1 MASNPQSENQ
11 TTLAPT
17 LNLWDLICLIVGAV
31 IGSGIFLVPGAILR
45 DVGGSVK
52 LSLIVWLTGGALSLL
67 GALTYGELAA
77 ANPAAGGLYVYI
89 RDAFGSLPAF
99 LYGWTLFLVI
109 ASGTNAT
116 LAVAFSN
123 YFHEIVP
130 ITPLEG
136 KFLAVGV
143 IIILTIINAVSTRQ
157 SANLNNWTTLA
168 KVLAILAMSI
178 VLLILGPRH
187 PHAAATSPIAPMGG
201 SLAAGFGVAMIAVLW
216 AYEGWQWVTYTASET
231 LEPQRNFPRGF
242 FIGVMVLIGC
252 YILAVIAYVAALGP
266 AVAAQS
272 DTIAAVAMKTVL
284 GVNAGKF
291 VAAAILVSVFSAAN
305 TTCLTAPRVFYAMA
319 QDRLF
324 FKSLAKVHPRFRT
337 PAIAII
343 ASGIWS
349 AVLAWTGT
357 FERLFTYV
365 IFAGWVFYG
374 LAAASIFVFRAR
386 ERRAP
391 SGAARNISRSRISI
405 YASAVC
411 DCRRRAGDQHDCRRL
426 ERRRFRRRDY
436 RARRSCLSVLASAK
450 EARGAAL
457 VLMNIQRTTLHPF

>member
-1 MASNPQSENQ
+1 MMRTPVPSSAQTENHA
-11 TTLAPT
+11 TLQPT

-45 DVGGSVK
+45 NVGGSVK
-52 LSLIVWLTGGALSLL
+52 LSLAVWLAGGALSLL

-143 IIILTIINAVSTRQ
+143 ILILTIINAISTRQ

-168 KVLAILAMSI
+168 KVIAIIAMSV

-187 PHAAATSPIAPMGG
+187 PHATAAAPLIPTGG
-201 SLAAGFGVAMIAVLW
+201 SLAAGFGIAMIAVLW

-252 YILAVIAYVAALGP
+252 YVLAVIAYVAALGP
-266 AVAAQS
+266 AAAAQS
-272 DTIAAVAMKTVL
+272 NTIAAVAMSAVL
-284 GVNAGKF
+284 GPNAGKF

-305 TTCLTAPRVFYAMA
+305 TTCLTAPRVFFAMA
-319 QDRLF
+319 KDRLF

-357 FERLFTYV
+357 FEKLFTYV
-365 IFAGWVFYG
+365 VFAGWVFYG
-374 LAAASIFVFRAR
+374 LAAASIFVFRYR
-386 ERRAP
+386 ERRDT
-391 SGAARNISRSRISI
+391 R
-405 YASAVC
+405 
-411 DCRRRAGDQHDCRRL
+411 
-426 ERRRFRRRDY
+426 E
-436 RARRSCLSVLASAK
+436 
-450 EARGAAL
+450 RGAAPAATFRVPGYPFTPALFVAAAAAL
-457 VLMNIQRTTLHPF
+457 VINTIAADWKDAAFGVAIIALGVPAYLFWHLRRKNA

>member
-1 MASNPQSENQ
+1 
-11 TTLAPT
+11 
-17 LNLWDLICLIVGAV
+17 LWDLICLIVGAV

-45 DVGGSVK
+45 NVGGSVK
-52 LSLIVWLTGGALSLL
+52 LSLAVWLAGGVLSLL

-116 LAVAFSN
+116 LAVAFAN

-130 ITPLEG
+130 ITALEA
-136 KFLAVGV
+136 KFIAVGV
-143 IIILTIINAVSTRQ
+143 ILILTIINALSTRQ

-168 KVLAILAMSI
+168 KVAAILAMSV
-178 VLLILGPRH
+178 VLLIFGPRH
-187 PHAAATSPIAPMGG
+187 PHATTASIAPTGG
-201 SLAAGFGVAMIAVLW
+201 SLAAGFGIAMIAVLW

-242 FIGVMVLIGC
+242 FIGVMVLIVC
-252 YILAVIAYVAALGP
+252 YVLAVVAYVAALGP

-272 DTIAAVAMKTVL
+272 DTIAAVAVKTVL

-324 FKSLAKVHPRFRT
+324 FSGLAKVHPRFRT
-337 PAIAII
+337 PAIAIF
-343 ASGIWS
+343 ATGAWS

-374 LAAASIFVFRAR
+374 LAAASIFVFRHR
-386 ERRAP
+386 EP
-391 SGAARNISRSRISI
+391 SKGLTFRVPGYPFTPLLFVVAA
-405 YASAVC
+405 
-411 DCRRRAGDQHDCRRL
+411 
-426 ERRRFRRRDY
+426 
-436 RARRSCLSVLASAK
+436 
-450 EARGAAL
+450 AAL
-457 VLMNIQRTTLHPF
+457 VINTIAADWKDAAFGVIIIALGVPAYLFWHFRRKTS

>member
-1 MASNPQSENQ
+1 VASNPQSENQ

-77 ANPAAGGLYVYI
+77 ANPAAGGLYIYI

-187 PHAAATSPIAPMGG
+187 AHAAATSPIAPMGG

-324 FKSLAKVHPRFRT
+324 FKSLARVHPRFRT

-391 SGAARNISRSRISI
+391 SGAAATFRVPGYPFTPALFVIAAAALVINTIAADWKDAAFGVAII
-405 YASAVC
+405 ALGVPAYLFWHL
-411 DCRRRAGDQHDCRRL
+411 RRRA
-426 ERRRFRRRDY
+426 
-436 RARRSCLSVLASAK
+436 ARPKCS
-450 EARGAAL
+450 
-457 VLMNIQRTTLHPF
+457 